1 MRSKIFRLI
10 LIGLLTF
17 GGLTA
22 VAAQA
27 ENELAGTQW
36 QLISMTGTPL
46 PDEVYITLQFN
57 ADAQAS
63 GMGGCNGFSATYTLD
78 GDAIHLTDIVSTLMA
93 CDQLDYEVAYF
104 AALQA
109 VARYDRAD
117 DQLTLSTAD
126 EQQLVFRALP
136 TLPGTDWQLIWLDG
150 AEVLGDTPLTLTFN
164 KDGSVQGS
172 GGCNQFSSQYALNGD
187 TLTFEGIR
195 STRRAC
201 AADDLNAQE
210 QAYFAVLEAAANY
223 TISGDHLMVIAQD
236 GRMLRFARRAN
247 LVETSWQL
255 DSIDGTVVT
264 GTVTLQFT
272 DETTVSGSGG
282 CNQYSG
288 SYTVNGEEI
297 SFGELVSTERA
308 CLESNLMEQEG
319 GFYAA
324 LDAATG
330 YQVSD
335 EQLIIIY
342 GDEQQLVFS
351 SAATISSN

>member
-1 MRSKIFRLI
+1 MRSTIFRLI

-17 GGLTA
+17 GGLAA
-22 VAAQA
+22 VAAQT
-27 ENELAGTQW
+27 ENELTGTQW

-46 PDEVYITLQFN
+46 PAEVYITLQFN

-63 GMGGCNGFSATYTLD
+63 GMGGCNGYSATYALD
-78 GDAIHLTDIVSTLMA
+78 GDAIQVTNIVSTLMA

-109 VARYDRAD
+109 AARYEHEG
-117 DQLTLSTAD
+117 DQLTITTAD
-126 EQQLVFRALP
+126 DQQLVFMALP

-164 KDGSVQGS
+164 EDGSAQGS

-187 TLTFEGIR
+187 KVTFEGIR

-236 GRMLRFARRAN
+236 GRMLRFASSAS
-247 LVETSWQL
+247 LAETSWQL
-255 DSIDGTVVT
+255 ESIDGTAVS
-264 GTVTLQFT
+264 GTITLQFT

-288 SYTVNGEEI
+288 SYTVDGDAI
-297 SFGELVSTERA
+297 TFGELVSTERA
-308 CLESNLMEQEG
+308 CMESGLMEQESA
-319 GFYAA
+319 FYAA
-324 LDAATG
+324 LSTATR
-330 YQVSD
+330 YELID
-335 EQLIIIY
+335 EQLIITY
-342 GDEQQLVFS
+342 GDHQQLVFNP
-351 SAATISSN
+351 AVTISS